1 MDSNINMIDLFK
13 YRYCLQMHS
22 LNIVHAYIID
32 RLVDGLVAEC
42 WLFIQADTFDQ
53 TCRNE
58 RGIVRKISVFIY
70 LDNYRD
76 TQLAICKHRYMHK

>member
-42 WLFIQADTFDQ
+42 
-53 TCRNE
+53 
-58 RGIVRKISVFIY
+58 
-70 LDNYRD
+70 
-76 TQLAICKHRYMHK
+76 